1 MLEAPEQEY
10 AREPVASRRTSATPK
25 RKLRRD
31 FSEDFADDF
40 SEDDDLP
47 AGRRQRGVRV
57 RLRWG
62 MPTTKWGKL
71 ALALMLAALAA
82 GCLGAMMLAKRMVM
96 HDPRFVIPSA
106 SAIEIQGNVHVTRDE
121 LVNIFGQDLERNIF
135 YVSLAQRRAEL
146 ERLPWV
152 EHATVMR
159 LLPNR
164 LRVSIVERTPV
175 AFVRQGSRIGLVDR
189 SGVLLDMP
197 AHGNGDANYS
207 FPVVTGVLAGD
218 AASTR
223 AARMGIFEQ
232 FISDLDST
240 GEHISQKLSE
250 VDLSNPED
258 VKALI
263 PENGK
268 DILVHFGDTD
278 YLKRYHRF
286 EEHLAEWRAQY
297 PTLSSVDMRYD
308 RQVVLDMQLGA
319 AGAAGAASAATQGSA
334 AASASGTT
342 AASKPASAA
351 AHAPAK
357 AHVKAAA
364 HKGQAAKAKLKARSR
379 SKSGSKLRAKAKPRR
394 PVARAHH
401 SAGTS
406 RYHSSQVVH
415 R

>member
-10 AREPVASRRTSATPK
+10 AREPVAPRRTSATPK

-40 SEDDDLP
+40 PEDDLP
-47 AGRRQRGVRV
+47 GGRRQRGVRV

-62 MPTTKWGKL
+62 MPATKWGKL
-71 ALALMLAALAA
+71 ALGLMLAVLAA
-82 GCLGAMMLAKRMVM
+82 ACMGAAILAKRMVM

-164 LRVSIVERTPV
+164 LRVSIVERKPV
-175 AFVRQGSRIGLVDR
+175 AFVRQGSQIGLVDA
-189 SGVLLDMP
+189 SGVLLDMAP
-197 AHGNGDANYS
+197 HGKSVANYS

-218 AASTR
+218 PASTR

-232 FISDLDST
+232 FLSDLDST
-240 GEHISQKLSE
+240 GENISQKLSE

-297 PTLSSVDMRYD
+297 PALSSVDMRYD
-308 RQVVLDMQLGA
+308 RQVVLDVQPGT
-319 AGAAGAASAATQGSA
+319 AGAASAATQGA
-334 AASASGTT
+334 GAASASAT
-342 AASKPASAA
+342 AAASNPASAA
-351 AHAPAK
+351 QASAK
-357 AHVKAAA
+357 THVKATAR
-364 HKGQAAKAKLKARSR
+364 KTPAAKAKSKVRSR
-379 SKSGSKLRAKAKPRR
+379 SKSGSKIGARAKPHH

-401 SAGTS
+401 AAGAS
-406 RYHSSQVVH
+406 RYHSSQAV
-415 R
+415 RR